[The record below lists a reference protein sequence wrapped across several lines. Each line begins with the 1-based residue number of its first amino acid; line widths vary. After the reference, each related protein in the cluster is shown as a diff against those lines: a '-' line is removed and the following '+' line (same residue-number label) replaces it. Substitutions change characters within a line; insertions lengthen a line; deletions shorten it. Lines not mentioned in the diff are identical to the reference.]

1 MKKELVIRPAWQV
14 EEPDP
19 DPDVVGI
26 YLDDKIIIPE
36 EIKDPPIL
44 RTMEQ
49 MKKRRTGHAGRLQP
63 GTETL
68 GSVQLRGSLSTTE
81 TENPKSTGSESTLT
95 GQFFCPKNG
104 EYLTS

>member
-36 EIKDPPIL
+36 EIKDPPL
-44 RTMEQ
+44 GCV
-49 MKKRRTGHAGRLQP
+49 RRLGRSP
-63 GTETL
+63 ARIKER
-68 GSVQLRGSLSTTE
+68 S
-81 TENPKSTGSESTLT
+81 KA
-95 GQFFCPKNG
+95 
-104 EYLTS
+104 